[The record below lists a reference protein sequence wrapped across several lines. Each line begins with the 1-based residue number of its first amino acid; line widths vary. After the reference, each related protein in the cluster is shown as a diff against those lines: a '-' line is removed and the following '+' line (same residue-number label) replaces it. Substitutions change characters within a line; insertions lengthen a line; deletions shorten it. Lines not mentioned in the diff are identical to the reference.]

1 MNKILNISLI
11 LIITFVTG
19 YCTFIK
25 EYNDKIVFEGFGKYN
40 SMSSTEEIREI
51 VNEEKIETLQV
62 TVVGKANFQYD
73 IGLHENLTLEQA
85 EKIQKSRRE
94 AGASYF
100 KEFNQKLFDNMPQYN
115 YKNVYVSKYFPQVV
129 LDVASSDVVS
139 RSSTFLNE
147 IAKLDIVDTVYV
159 QQKQSTD
166 EFLYYAFAQMNVEDE
181 LNSGSL
187 TGNGI
192 KVGVLDVGIID
203 EDNTNFDNIYVE
215 TRDAWYFVETVSDHA
230 TTMAS
235 CIGGREGVAKNAS
248 IYSVQGAGNPS
259 SELDW
264 LLDKGVHILN
274 CSYGYGTA
282 DGVYSSHSATYD
294 YMIWTYGVS
303 VIAASGNESSGE
315 TDYLLPNPALA
326 YNAITVGGTSTY
338 DLPWAG
344 SCYNEVTEVDKPT
357 LVNSARE
364 IQTQN
369 ATSNGSGTSYSCA
382 LTTGC
387 AALLMEYCSDLILY
401 PSKLTAVLC
410 AGTYDIGL
418 PDIQTSGLDNRVGCG
433 SLDFKNSKVAVNNC
447 SSVRSQAT
455 DTEGKEM
462 IYREVYV
469 TAGETICVAA
479 AWCGK
484 SNDSVQSWVLNN
496 YTLCL
501 FRPTGAQVEVQYSLY
516 NNVLL
521 IRHTA
526 QQTGNYKIML
536 LQEGD
541 LVFTDPTYIFT
552 SYYIWPES

>member
-1 MNKILNISLI
+1 M
-11 LIITFVTG
+11 
-19 YCTFIK
+19 
-25 EYNDKIVFEGFGKYN
+25 
-40 SMSSTEEIREI
+40 
-51 VNEEKIETLQV
+51 
-62 TVVGKANFQYD
+62 
-73 IGLHENLTLEQA
+73 
-85 EKIQKSRRE
+85 
-94 AGASYF
+94 
-100 KEFNQKLFDNMPQYN
+100 
-115 YKNVYVSKYFPQVV
+115 
-129 LDVASSDVVS
+129 S
-139 RSSTFLNE
+139 RSSTLLDE

-159 QQKQSTD
+159 QKKISND
-166 EFLYYAFAQMNVEDE
+166 EFLYFAFSHMNVEDE
-181 LNSGSL
+181 LVSGSL

-203 EDNTNFDNIYVE
+203 ENNTNFDNIYVE
-215 TRDAWYFVETVSDHA
+215 TRNAWYFVETVSDHA

-264 LLDKGVHILN
+264 LLDKGVHIVN

-303 VIAASGNESSGE
+303 VIAASGNEPSNE

-326 YNAITVGGTSTY
+326 YNAITVGGASSY

-344 SCYNEVTEVDKPT
+344 FCFEEVTEVDKPT
-357 LVNSARE
+357 LINYASN

-369 ATSNGSGTSYSCA
+369 ATRTGSGTSYSCA

-401 PSKLTAVLC
+401 PAKLTAILC
-410 AGTYDIGL
+410 AGTYKIGL
-418 PDIQTSGLDNRVGCG
+418 NYDLTSGLEESVGCG

-447 SSVRSQAT
+447 SSALSQPT

-462 IYREVYV
+462 IYRQVYV

-484 SNDSVQSWVLNN
+484 SNDTVESWVLNN